1 MDEYKTIGILLI
13 IVALI
18 IALVGA
24 VIYFAGA
31 SFSWFG
37 NLPGDLKVERENF
50 TFYFP
55 MATMLVLSI
64 VLNIIIKLMLYFF
77 N

>member
-1 MDEYKTIGILLI
+1 MEEYKTIGILLI
-13 IVALI
+13 MMALI

-24 VIYFAGA
+24 VIYFAGS

-37 NLPGDLKVERENF
+37 NLPGDLKVERKNF

-55 MATMLVLSI
+55 MATMLVLSV
-64 VLNIIIKLMLYFF
+64 VLSIIIKLILYFF

>member
-1 MDEYKTIGILLI
+1 MGEYKTIGILLMI
-13 IVALI
+13 LALI

-24 VIYFAGA
+24 VIYFAGS

-64 VLNIIIKLMLYFF
+64 VLNIIIRLILYFF

>member
-1 MDEYKTIGILLI
+1 MQEYKTIGILLI
-13 IVALI
+13 MVALI

-37 NLPGDLKVERENF
+37 NLPGDLKVERKNF

-55 MATMLVLSI
+55 LATMLVLSV
-64 VLNIIIKLMLYFF
+64 VLSIIIKLMLYFL

>member
-55 MATMLVLSI
+55 MATMLVLSV
-64 VLNIIIKLMLYFF
+64 VLSIIIKLILYFF

>member
-1 MDEYKTIGILLI
+1 MEEYKNIGILLI
-13 IVALI
+13 ILALI

-24 VIYFAGA
+24 VFYFAGA

-64 VLNIIIKLMLYFF
+64 FLNIIIRLILYFF

>member
-1 MDEYKTIGILLI
+1 MEEYKTIGILLVM
-13 IVALI
+13 VALI

-24 VIYFAGA
+24 VIYFAGS

-37 NLPGDLKVERENF
+37 NLPGDLKVERKNF

-55 MATMLVLSI
+55 MATMLVLSV
-64 VLNIIIKLMLYFF
+64 VLSIIIKLILYFF

>member
-1 MDEYKTIGILLI
+1 MGEYETIGLLLI
-13 IVALI
+13 IAAFV
-18 IALVGA
+18 IALVGV
-24 VIYFAGA
+24 VIYFFGS

-55 MATMLVLSI
+55 MATMLLLSLI
-64 VLNIIIKLMLYFF
+64 LSIIIKIILYFF
-77 N
+77 S

>member
-1 MDEYKTIGILLI
+1 MEEYKTIGILLI
-13 IVALI
+13 MVALI

-37 NLPGDLKVERENF
+37 NLPGDLKVERKNF

-55 MATMLVLSI
+55 LATMLVLSV
-64 VLNIIIKLMLYFF
+64 VLSIIIKLMLYFF

>member
-1 MDEYKTIGILLI
+1 MEEYKTIGILLI
-13 IVALI
+13 MVALI

-24 VIYFAGA
+24 VIYFAGS

-37 NLPGDLKVERENF
+37 NLPGDLKVERKNF

-55 MATMLVLSI
+55 MATMLVLSV
-64 VLNIIIKLMLYFF
+64 VLSIIIKLILYFF

>member
-1 MDEYKTIGILLI
+1 MEEYKTIGILMI
-13 IVALI
+13 MVALI

-37 NLPGDLKVERENF
+37 NLPGDLKVERKNF

-55 MATMLVLSI
+55 LATMLVLSV
-64 VLNIIIKLMLYFF
+64 VLSIIIKLMLYFF

>member
-1 MDEYKTIGILLI
+1 MGEYETIGLLLI
-13 IVALI
+13 IVAFV

-24 VIYFAGA
+24 VIYFGGS

-55 MATMLVLSI
+55 LATMLVLSI
-64 VLNIIIKLMLYFF
+64 VLSIIIKVILYFF
-77 N
+77 S